1 MLNLKLINAVWFVG
15 CGFFFKIETGLFSI
29 QLGFFLNRYRDN
41 FFCIMTNQNLNFVC
55 WNGPQ
60 NYQSSFISALLHVY
74 FPPLFKNIFSSNPL
88 NLRAFFT
95 PTSSKERE
103 GSLLPRVQ
111 SKNRIYK
118 IKLFYINGVYN
129 FLSILYISLDRR
141 KARITSKFA
150 HKNYC
155 LSSFKNIYRY
165 FFLMYKYQK
174 TYVFVKNEITV
185 FHLQNKK

>member
-1 MLNLKLINAVWFVG
+1 MLNLKLINAVWFE
-15 CGFFFKIETGLFSI
+15 GFVFFLRLRLAYLQYNWFFK
-29 QLGFFLNRYRDN
+29 NRYRDN
-41 FFCIMTNQNLNFVC
+41 FFCLMTNRNLNFVC

-60 NYQSSFISALLHVY
+60 DYQSSFISALLHVY

-129 FLSILYISLDRR
+129 FLSILYIYHWIGVKQELRQNLHTQ
-141 KARITSKFA
+141 I
-150 HKNYC
+150 
-155 LSSFKNIYRY
+155 I
-165 FFLMYKYQK
+165 
-174 TYVFVKNEITV
+174 VFR
-185 FHLQNKK
+185 L

>member
-1 MLNLKLINAVWFVG
+1 MVRRLCFFLRLRLAYLQYNW
-15 CGFFFKIETGLFSI
+15 FFK
-29 QLGFFLNRYRDN
+29 NKYRDN
-41 FFCIMTNQNLNFVC
+41 FFCLMTNRNLNFVC

-60 NYQSSFISALLHVY
+60 DYQSSFISALLHVY

-88 NLRAFFT
+88 NLREFFT

-118 IKLFYINGVYN
+118 IKLFYKNGVYN

>member
-1 MLNLKLINAVWFVG
+1 
-15 CGFFFKIETGLFSI
+15 
-29 QLGFFLNRYRDN
+29 
-41 FFCIMTNQNLNFVC
+41 MTNRNLNFVC

-60 NYQSSFISALLHVY
+60 DYQSSFISALLHVY

-118 IKLFYINGVYN
+118 IKLFYKNGVYN
-129 FLSILYISLDRR
+129 FLSILFISLDRR
-141 KARITSKFA
+141 KARIKSKFA

-155 LSSFKNIYRY
+155 LSSLNIYRY
-165 FFLMYKYQK
+165 FFFNVLIL
-174 TYVFVKNEITV
+174 KNLHIRPEWDNCLSSAKWKINYSTV
-185 FHLQNKK
+185 FAKTIS

>member
-15 CGFFFKIETGLFSI
+15 CGFFLRLRLAYLQYDWFFFKIDI
-29 QLGFFLNRYRDN
+29 VII
-41 FFCIMTNQNLNFVC
+41 FFCLMRNRNLNFVC

-60 NYQSSFISALLHVY
+60 DYQSSFISALLHVY

-118 IKLFYINGVYN
+118 IKLFYMNGVYN
-129 FLSILYISLDRR
+129 FLSILYI
-141 KARITSKFA
+141 IW
-150 HKNYC
+150 
-155 LSSFKNIYRY
+155 
-165 FFLMYKYQK
+165 
-174 TYVFVKNEITV
+174 
-185 FHLQNKK
+185 

>member
-15 CGFFFKIETGLFSI
+15 CGFFFKIETGLFTI
-29 QLGFFLNRYRDN
+29 RLVFLKIDIVIIFFGLMRNR
-41 FFCIMTNQNLNFVC
+41 NLNFVC

-60 NYQSSFISALLHVY
+60 DYQSSFISALLHVY

-118 IKLFYINGVYN
+118 IKLFYMNGVYN
-129 FLSILYISLDRR
+129 FLSILYI
-141 KARITSKFA
+141 IW
-150 HKNYC
+150 
-155 LSSFKNIYRY
+155 
-165 FFLMYKYQK
+165 
-174 TYVFVKNEITV
+174 
-185 FHLQNKK
+185 

>member
-15 CGFFFKIETGLFSI
+15 CVFFKDWDWPIYNTI
-29 QLGFFLNRYRDN
+29 GFLKINIVII
-41 FFCIMTNQNLNFVC
+41 FFCLMTNRNLNFVC

-60 NYQSSFISALLHVY
+60 DYQSSFISALLHVY

-141 KARITSKFA
+141 KARITSKSA

-155 LSSFKNIYRY
+155 LSSLNIYRY
-165 FFLMYKYQK
+165 FFFN
-174 TYVFVKNEITV
+174 V
-185 FHLQNKK
+185 